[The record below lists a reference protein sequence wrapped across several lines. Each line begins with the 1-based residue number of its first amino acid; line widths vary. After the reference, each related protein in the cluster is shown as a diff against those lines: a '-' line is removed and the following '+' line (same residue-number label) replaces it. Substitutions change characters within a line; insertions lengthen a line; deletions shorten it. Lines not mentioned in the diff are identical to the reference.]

1 MYNLKYKTYISFPI
15 IKIILIFIYFVIYL
29 NKKIKIFPIIL
40 LRFKY
45 TFYFLLLFHY
55 LLSNIKIQ

>member
-15 IKIILIFIYFVIYL
+15 IKIIFIFIYFVIYL

-40 LRFKY
+40 LGFKY
-45 TFYFLLLFHY
+45 IFYFLLLFYY